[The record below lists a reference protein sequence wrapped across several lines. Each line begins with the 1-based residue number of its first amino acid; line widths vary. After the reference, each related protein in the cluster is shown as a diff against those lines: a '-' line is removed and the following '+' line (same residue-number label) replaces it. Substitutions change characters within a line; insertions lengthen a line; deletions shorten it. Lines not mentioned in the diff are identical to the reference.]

1 MMKHKVK
8 FNDDSN
14 IARVCRSGE
23 VVEINPEHILVDIV
37 SESACEA
44 CRAKSICSASE
55 GKRKTLC
62 IPRRESRQNLLP
74 GDRVQV
80 SMRMST
86 GLKAALLAYFLPA
99 MVALAALLLLT
110 EAGADE
116 LAAGAWSLGS
126 LAVYYTAL
134 YMFRNKLN
142 KQFTFSIE
150 KID

>member
-1 MMKHKVK
+1 MMEHKVK
-8 FNDDSN
+8 FNDNSN

-23 VVEINPEHILVDIV
+23 VVEILPEHILVDIV
-37 SESACEA
+37 SASACEA

-62 IPRRESRQNLLP
+62 VPNEGQQNLLP
-74 GDRVQV
+74 GDRVLV

-99 MVALAALLLLT
+99 IVALAALLILT
-110 EAGADE
+110 EAGVDE

-126 LAVYYTAL
+126 LAMYYTML
-134 YMFRNKLN
+134 YLFRNKLN